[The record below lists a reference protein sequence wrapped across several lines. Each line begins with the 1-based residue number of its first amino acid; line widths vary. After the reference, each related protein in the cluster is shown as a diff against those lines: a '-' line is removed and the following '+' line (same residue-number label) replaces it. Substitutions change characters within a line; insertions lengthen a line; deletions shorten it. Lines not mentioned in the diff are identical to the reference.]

1 MRHGVIRSD
10 AQKKR
15 EEYLTLMKQ
24 YYYGSQ
30 DTVWSSWEDSQMK
43 QWLVDHAIV
52 KNNAQ
57 IKRGKLEKLLTY
69 V

>member
-1 MRHGVIRSD
+1 
-10 AQKKR
+10 
-15 EEYLTLMKQ
+15 MKQ